1 MADFRQTYGGVG
13 LIPVQKAQAAGM
25 SIADIIKAG
34 YDQKFFFGHRAQDY
48 LQKQQGSNFENQ
60 IKDLQSTFQQE
71 MQAANTRF
79 VEQQRKNEEKIQQ
92 MQQQALDAQTRQA
105 APQQS
110 AQVLNAGKSM
120 VIRPG
125 ASTRFSRPELQ
136 IKSINI

>member
-13 LIPVQKAQAAGM
+13 LKPVQRAEAAGM

-48 LQKQQGSNFENQ
+48 LQKQQSSNFENQ

-79 VEQQRKNEEKIQQ
+79 VEQQRKNEERIQQ
-92 MQQQALDAQTRQA
+92 MQQQALEAQTRQA